1 MQNVSPRVLNQ
12 THQNAQNQIASPI
25 MKPIES
31 LKPYTLELE
40 TNPAKFRDWLKRFES
55 FYFASNLQTSRPIIQ
70 QTFLRECLSPKLSSL
85 LDSKFTDDLEVI
97 SSEGDSCISILKH
110 VMETKNPIQLRR
122 LALFQ
127 CRQNIKNLLT

>member
-1 MQNVSPRVLNQ
+1 MELFRI
-12 THQNAQNQIASPI
+12 IATTI

-31 LKPYTLELE
+31 LKPYPLELE

-85 LDSKFTDDLEVI
+85 LDSKFTDDLDKETDTDTTATSYSVHF
-97 SSEGDSCISILKH
+97 LKPAS
-110 VMETKNPIQLRR
+110 N
-122 LALFQ
+122 
-127 CRQNIKNLLT
+127 